1 MRWQMAFAA
10 LPLMSAGALA
20 ADIKGASKI
29 DQVTVFPSGAEVT
42 RLAKVKIERGD
53 HVLLITDLPA
63 RALPGSI
70 RVEGKATGG
79 RLAIASV
86 DTRRTFVPRDDA
98 AAAAGERKRLEDAI
112 EKLNDER
119 AQLTATI
126 EALEAQK
133 VFIGNL
139 AKMPGQGPVLGA
151 QPAQQPD
158 WEKLL
163 AFIGQRHGEAQ
174 KGILETQLKVR
185 ELDRQIRDLQG
196 KLAALAPRQD
206 ERTEVKIYVN
216 AGASLDA
223 DLTIRYQVGNASWT
237 PYYDARLSTGTKA
250 QPPKLG
256 FERRASIQ
264 QRTGESW
271 DDVLLSLSTT
281 RPGSSTAAPDLPPQT
296 IDYVPD
302 LPPPPPPRPVAAPM
316 AQRSAGAAPP
326 ELSKLRAGADE
337 DRAREAA
344 PAEEVRA
351 SVDAQ
356 GYQAVYGIAS
366 RVSVAATGEAKRVQI
381 DANDIDP
388 ALVVRTVPK
397 RDTTA
402 FLYAKAT
409 LTKGT
414 PVLPGMVSLFRDG
427 TFVGTG
433 QLPLLPPNEE
443 HELGFGADDAV
454 RVKYALVEEKRGE
467 TGLIS
472 SSKTDV
478 RAWRISVKN
487 LHERAIPVSV
497 IDQIPVSQNQD
508 VKVEFTGKTQPTKRD
523 VDDKRGVLAWDLD
536 LKPDEEKTIEFGYR
550 ASWPAAKR
558 IQYGN

>member
-1 MRWQMAFAA
+1 MRWQMALAA

-42 RLAKVKIERGD
+42 RLAKVKVERGD

-112 EKLNDER
+112 EKLRDDR

-133 VFIGNL
+133 AFIGNL

-151 QPAQQPD
+151 QPTQQPD

-163 AFIGQRHGEAQ
+163 TFIGQRHGEAQ

-185 ELDRQIRDLQG
+185 ELDRQIKDLQG

-206 ERTEVKIYVN
+206 ERTEVKIFVN
-216 AGASLDA
+216 AGAALDA

-250 QPPKLG
+250 QAPKLG

-271 DDVLLSLSTT
+271 DDVLLALSTT
-281 RPGSSTAAPDLPPQT
+281 RPGSSTSAPDLPTQT

-302 LPPPPPPRPVAAPM
+302 APPPPPPRPVAAPM
-316 AQRSAGAAPP
+316 AQRAAGVMPQEAA
-326 ELSKLRAGADE
+326 KLRGGADE
-337 DRAREAA
+337 DRARESA
-344 PAEEVRA
+344 PAEEIRT

-388 ALVVRTVPK
+388 ALVVRAVPK

-414 PVLPGMVSLFRDG
+414 PVLPGVVSLFRDG

-433 QLPLLPPNEE
+433 QLPLLPPGEE
-443 HELGFGADDAV
+443 HELGFGSDDAV
-454 RVKYALVEEKRGE
+454 RVKYAIVEEKRGE

-478 RAWRISVKN
+478 RSWRISVKN

-497 IDQIPVSQNQD
+497 VDQIPVSQNQD

-523 VDDKRGVLAWDLD
+523 IDDKRGVLAWDLD

-550 ASWPAAKR
+550 ASWPSAKR
-558 IQYGN
+558 VQYGN